1 MLMNDDF
8 SMFSK
13 KNKMKK
19 QDYYISQDGYIV
31 FTEKYHLK
39 RAHCC
44 KNHCKHCPYGYDP
57 KTDQFK

>member
-1 MLMNDDF
+1 MDDDF

-13 KNKMKK
+13 KNKLNK

-39 RAHCC
+39 RGHCC
-44 KNHCKHCPYGYDP
+44 KNHCKHCPYGYEVKID
-57 KTDQFK
+57 KFK